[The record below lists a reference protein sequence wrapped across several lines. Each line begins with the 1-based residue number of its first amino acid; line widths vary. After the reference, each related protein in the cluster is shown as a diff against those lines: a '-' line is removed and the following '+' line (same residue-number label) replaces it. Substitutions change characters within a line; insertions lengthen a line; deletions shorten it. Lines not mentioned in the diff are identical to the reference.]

1 MNAYKVDA
9 IVTENGLVILEGLP
23 LPVGSSV
30 EVIVLDNGMFVG
42 GASPAENQKGLRQQ
56 MVSLFPSTVL
66 QPDYLVGISSLMNEW
81 ESAADESAYQDLSGS
96 WVKTPSF

>member
-9 IVTENGLVILEGLP
+9 IVTESGLSILAGLP

-30 EVIVLDNGMFVG
+30 EVIILDNGRLDLSRAVNI
-42 GASPAENQKGLRQQ
+42 SSIET
-56 MVSLFPSTVL
+56 S

-81 ESAADESAYQDLSGS
+81 ESAADESAYQDL
-96 WVKTPSF
+96 

>member
-9 IVTENGLVILEGLP
+9 IVTESGLSILAGLP

-30 EVIVLDNGMFVG
+30 EVIILDNGRLDLSRAVNI
-42 GASPAENQKGLRQQ
+42 SSKET
-56 MVSLFPSTVL
+56 S

-81 ESAADESAYQDLSGS
+81 ESAADESAYQDL
-96 WVKTPSF
+96 

>member
-1 MNAYKVDA
+1 
-9 IVTENGLVILEGLP
+9 
-23 LPVGSSV
+23 V

-42 GASPAENQKGLRQQ
+42 GASPVENQKGLRQQ

-81 ESAADESAYQDLSGS
+81 ESAADESAYQDL
-96 WVKTPSF
+96 